1 MKQNEELAKSVLN
14 AIDDDVLNA
23 AEMEMTEG
31 GRDINALSKCPNTN
45 CGDANCGN
53 CVANCGGNS
62 DDNSAPED

>member
-31 GRDINALSKCPNTN
+31 GKDINGAADCSNE
-45 CGDANCGN
+45 NCGN
-53 CVANCGGNS
+53 CGNCFKGCGS
-62 DDNSAPED
+62 SEEEEEEDPEN